1 MSRTEATLGHLPI
14 RVFGSLSSKKYD
26 NCQVKLTGT
35 VLTSWWRFCV
45 NGNKVSRWFEL
56 VRGAGSSWL
65 ELVRAGSH
73 DTYPLMGTPEVNFE
87 FIFGSAVKNYS

>member
-1 MSRTEATLGHLPI
+1 MAPMLRVEPKECWNAYAGHLGQDSEWGPGWEPYL
-14 RVFGSLSSKKYD
+14 RAGSRS
-26 NCQVKLTGT
+26 
-35 VLTSWWRFCV
+35 
-45 NGNKVSRWFEL
+45 WFEL

>member
-45 NGNKVSRWFEL
+45 NGNKVSALVRAGSRSWFEL
-56 VRGAGSSWL
+56 VRTGS
-65 ELVRAGSH
+65 R
-73 DTYPLMGTPEVNFE
+73 DTYPPTVIPEVNFE
-87 FIFGSAVKNYS
+87 FIFGSAVKNYY